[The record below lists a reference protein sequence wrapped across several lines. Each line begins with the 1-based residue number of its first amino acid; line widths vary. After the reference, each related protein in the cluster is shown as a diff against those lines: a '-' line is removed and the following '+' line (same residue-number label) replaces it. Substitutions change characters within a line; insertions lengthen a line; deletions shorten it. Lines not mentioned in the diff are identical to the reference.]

1 MRVNKIFYSMLYTV
15 LPDCDLYKTKLHNR
29 EIHVAQVTA
38 YFFIKHISHCPKSTY
53 SRLIK
58 GTHNDIKN
66 QVISWL
72 TTKQTDTKSTQSYNK
87 EICTNVEMLVL
98 I

>member
-1 MRVNKIFYSMLYTV
+1 MRVNKIFYSMLHTV
-15 LPDCDLYKTKLHNR
+15 LPDCDLYKSKLHNR
-29 EIHVAQVTA
+29 EIAQVIA
-38 YFFIKHISHCPKSTY
+38 YFSIKHIIAIVCPKSTY

-66 QVISWL
+66 QVIRL
-72 TTKQTDTKSTQSYNK
+72 TTKQTDTKNTQSYNK